1 MNPKKSPN
9 PQMFSRRSFLAAAAA
24 SAGLFFIPRSVF
36 ADSPNDV
43 VLRAAIVSDVHY
55 KNRRDTPEVDRF
67 ERMLQFVNEYSAS
80 QPYKNFDVLMIGGDM
95 SDNGRVDQS
104 GLLRDSLKKYLKP
117 ETKWI
122 FCMGNHDHWGGNR
135 QIWEELFEQPANKR
149 VEVNGFQFITLSCE
163 KGTMRD
169 GDFQYAMPWLKE
181 QLDAACADNTNKP
194 VFLIQHYPVRG
205 TVYGS
210 CPPDPWGTGDLS
222 ELLKNYP
229 RLIDFAGHSHYP
241 TVDPRS
247 AWQGEYTAFG
257 TGTMSYFL
265 MRYDKLTRPAA
276 YRNAGNTYVM
286 EIHADNSVVLKVY
299 DAVTNKFFDCVYV
312 VAQPGAVEKFIYT
325 SRRYE
330 TSQPPYWAEGAAAAV
345 QNVTPV
351 TAEITFPQAKW
362 DDHESIV
369 HSYRVDLAR
378 LVKDAQT
385 GAEAWVDQPSQ
396 YEWSQYFFNDM
407 PEAMTVALCGL
418 NWNSRYKFT
427 VTALNCFGKESEKT
441 LEGAFSTPDD
451 PEECV
456 DQNAEKP
463 DANVLNVT
471 FTPDGPVNAPVNRRK
486 TQKTVEVIGSPAYV
500 TDAAAGAVAAV
511 FDGASN
517 HCQIR
522 FTEEEY
528 ARLTNAISYTARFR
542 LDRME
547 PRIMVPF
554 GNTQVG
560 GYNFRVNGQ
569 KKILEVWVEIGKQYH
584 TLTTPIEEGK
594 YYSAACVFDGKTIVV
609 YLNGEEKVRKA
620 VSGRITYTATPES
633 RSFCIGSDI
642 NGKGT
647 GEFFFP
653 GSVVYARV
661 YSWALTP
668 QQVKA
673 VSE

>member
-1 MNPKKSPN
+1 MTSQSLNS
-9 PQMFSRRSFLAAAAA
+9 QMFSRRSFLAAAGA
-24 SAGLFFIPRSVF
+24 SAGLFFVPRCVF
-36 ADSPNDV
+36 ADSPDDV

-55 KNRRDTPEVDRF
+55 KNRRDTPEVERL

-122 FCMGNHDHWGGNR
+122 FCMGNHDHYGGNR

-169 GDFQYAMPWLKE
+169 GDFHYAMPWLKE

-194 VFLIQHYPVRG
+194 VFLIHHYPVRG

-210 CPPDPWGTGDLS
+210 CLPDRWGTGDLC

-241 TVDPRS
+241 TTDPRS

-257 TGTMSYFL
+257 TGTLSYFI
-265 MRYDKLTRPAA
+265 MRYDKLTRPAE
-276 YRNAGNTYVM
+276 YRKAGNAYIM

-312 VAQPGAVEKFIYT
+312 VAQPGAVDKFIYT
-325 SRRYE
+325 NKRYE
-330 TSQPPYWAEGAAAAV
+330 TSLPPHWADGAAATV
-345 QNVTPV
+345 ENVTPV
-351 TAEITFPQAKW
+351 SADITFPQAKW
-362 DDHESIV
+362 DVHESIV
-369 HSYRVDLAR
+369 HSYRIDVAR
-378 LVKDAQT
+378 LSNDAQS
-385 GAEAWVDQPSQ
+385 GAQTWIDLPSQ

-407 PEAMTVALCGL
+407 PDSLTVKLNGL
-418 NWNSRYKFT
+418 NWNSQYKYS
-427 VTALNCFGKESEKT
+427 VTALNCFEKESEKK
-441 LEGAFSTPDD
+441 LEGTFATPAD

-456 DQNAEKP
+456 DQNAAKP
-463 DANVLNVT
+463 DANVLNVY
-471 FTPDGPVNAPVNRRK
+471 FAPDGPVNAPVNLKK
-486 TQKTVEVIGSPAYV
+486 TQKAVEVIGSPSYV
-500 TDAAAGAVAAV
+500 TDPAAGAVVAV
-511 FDGASN
+511 FDGKTN

-528 ARLTNAISYTARFR
+528 SRLSNAISYTAKFK
-542 LDRME
+542 LEKME
-547 PRIMVPF
+547 PRLMAPF
-554 GNTQVG
+554 GNTQIG
-560 GYNFRVNGQ
+560 GYNFRVDG
-569 KKILEVWVEIGKQYH
+569 KKKQLEVWMEIDKHYH
-584 TLTTPIEEGK
+584 ILYIPIEAGK
-594 YYSAACVFDGKTIVV
+594 YYSAACVYDGKTIVV
-609 YLNGEEKVRKA
+609 YLNGVEKARKA
-620 VSGRITYTATPES
+620 VSGHLTYTETPES

-642 NGKGT
+642 SGKGT

-653 GSVVYARV
+653 GRVAYARV

-668 QQVKA
+668 EQVKA